1 MHILISQIEYIKP
14 PRMFVFDALERIY
27 YDFLAPHK
35 LIPVPNA
42 VKVPDID
49 YDCLV
54 LTGGPDSVN
63 RNKTENMLYDH
74 AIKNSKPIIGIC
86 HGAFVINDINGGVN
100 GRIDGHID
108 TEHTIKMYGKEY
120 RVNSYHSQSI
130 EKLADNF
137 VTVAT
142 DQEGNTEAFKH
153 QSLPIYG
160 MLWHPERMPGA
171 IILDEVKKLLD

>member
-1 MHILISQIEYIKP
+1 MNILISQIEYIKP

-27 YDFLAPHK
+27 YDFLAPHN

-63 RNKTENMLYDH
+63 RNRTENLLYDH
-74 AIKNSKPIIGIC
+74 ALKNSKPIIGIC
-86 HGAFVINDINGGVN
+86 HGAFVINDVNGGVN
-100 GRIDGHID
+100 GHIDGHVD
-108 TEHTIKMYGKEY
+108 TEHRISMYDKEY
-120 RVNSYHSQSI
+120 RVNSYHSQYI
-130 EKLADNF
+130 ERLADGF

-142 DQEGNTEAFKH
+142 DLEGNTEAFKH
-153 QSLPIYG
+153 ETLPIYG
-160 MLWHPERMPGA
+160 MIWHPERMNET
-171 IILDEVKKLLD
+171 IVLDEVKKLLN